1 MADDTELVQD
11 WLNRACNPATVER
24 LPLLTGTYE
33 ISDTLTVANVMGAK
47 LRGAAG
53 QNRSRS
59 PERVRC
65 CTVLKWVGPPD
76 KPMMHVIGCSGLVM
90 EGINFDGD
98 PAVHLQIS
106 HGVGCLNIALRDM
119 GFLGG
124 GVGIQCGTRSNEWT
138 AANVT
143 YDNCHFQEQSEA
155 CVRIIN
161 NQSLEH
167 LFLRPQFAWSPIAID
182 VQGGGD
188 ITSVGGGS
196 FEMKAILNLGRIGSN
211 ARGFD
216 IRSLRVD
223 GEKTRTAWLTASDP
237 TAGRSYGTVGF
248 DHCTQNNGQQESDMP
263 LLTVPPGCRVV
274 ASKCG
279 FHGSQD
285 NWAEMFSDRRMHSEL
300 IVEYCDGISGNGLER
315 LVTANGPNAWQE
327 FRHCGNLYGPSGS
340 YSTFPVNENN

>member
-1 MADDTELVQD
+1 MDDTSEVRQ
-11 WLNRACNPATVER
+11 WLSDMCKPSTVER
-24 LPLLTGTYE
+24 PPLLARTYE
-33 ISDTLTVANVMGAK
+33 INDTLTVANVMGAK
-47 LRGAAG
+47 LCGAGG

-59 PERVRC
+59 PDRVRC

-90 EGINFDGD
+90 QGVNFDGD
-98 PAVHLQIS
+98 PSVHLQIS

-138 AANVT
+138 IANIT
-143 YDNCHFQEQSEA
+143 YSNCHFQEQSEA
-155 CVRIIN
+155 CVRIVN

-223 GEKTRTAWLTASDP
+223 GERTRTAWLTASDY
-237 TAGRSYGTVGF
+237 TVGRSYGTVGF
-248 DHCTQNNGQQESDMP
+248 DHCTQNNGQMEAEMP
-263 LLTVPPGCRVV
+263 LFVVPPGCRVV

-279 FHGSQD
+279 FHGSQEH
-285 NWAEMFSDRRMHSEL
+285 WAELYSDRRMHSEL
-300 IVEYCDGISGNGLER
+300 IVEYCDGLSGGTLKS
-315 LVTANGPNAWQE
+315 LVKTFGQNAWYE
-327 FRHCGNLYGPSGS
+327 FRRCGNLYGPSGNA
-340 YSTFPVNENN
+340 TNFPE